1 MTTGIAVPATATPPA
16 IPGSGVY
23 GDAKKNDVQIQRALS
38 GAIDARQG
46 EEEVRRDHQKT
57 QDCILRGGC

>member
-16 IPGSGVY
+16 IPGSGVS
-23 GDAKKNDVQIQRALS
+23 GDAKKN
-38 GAIDARQG
+38 
-46 EEEVRRDHQKT
+46 